1 MGNADRL
8 KTCLKALVADA
19 STRPGPPRNLT
30 DAALRNDVAAI
41 DAFLDGGAE
50 LDERSIGFVSPLAA
64 AAGRGHLEAVRRLIE
79 RGASLD
85 PPGALF
91 PVATFAVMNRRLEVL
106 EYLLRAGI
114 AIAPLAHVFKEMAKG
129 GAWDVVDLLLAHGA
143 DPDWLDTRQRR
154 ALAKFVAAR
163 APRSA
168 EYRAQLAAAQRAQ
181 DAKLLAEAQKGRL
194 DDAARARIEAEALA
208 LVAAEPALAQAVSD
222 HGTPVLALAAEAAAS
237 ELVNALLR
245 AGAAANP
252 AMAGPSPLVRA
263 IRRCDLRS
271 VRALLAAG
279 ADPDAQNAGTAH
291 PLVEAARA
299 GSLDCVQALVDA
311 GARALAPVRKAVGER
326 ANGVHRSRIVA
337 LVSALAPARRPRPR
351 AD

>member
-8 KTCLKALVADA
+8 NACLKALVADA
-19 STRPGPPRNLT
+19 ATRPGPPRNLT

-41 DAFLDGGAE
+41 DAFLDGEAE
-50 LDERSIGFVSPLAA
+50 MDERTIGFVSPLAA
-64 AAGRGHLEAVRRLIE
+64 AAGRGHLEAVRRLVE

-91 PVATFAVMNRRLEVL
+91 PVATFAVMNRRLAVVEF
-106 EYLLRAGI
+106 LLRAGI
-114 AIAPLAHVFKEMAKG
+114 AVAPLAHVFKEMAKG

-143 DPDWLDTRQRR
+143 DPDWLDARQRR
-154 ALAKFVAAR
+154 ALAKFVAAQ

-168 EYRAQLAAAQRAQ
+168 EYRAQLAAAQHAQ
-181 DAKLLAEAQKGRL
+181 DAKLLAEALKGRL
-194 DDAARARIEAEALA
+194 DDAARARTEAAAVA
-208 LVAAEPALAQAVSD
+208 LVAAEPALARAVSD
-222 HGTPVLALAAEAAAS
+222 HGTPVLALAADAAAS
-237 ELVNALLR
+237 ELVDALLR
-245 AGAAANP
+245 AGATADP

-311 GARALAPVRKAVGER
+311 GARALAPVRKAVAEL
-326 ANGVHRSRIVA
+326 ASGVHRSRIVA
-337 LVSALAPARRPRPR
+337 LVAAVPARRAR
-351 AD
+351 ARAG